1 MISKAGLAVQTWPV
15 LSMQY
20 CTVMY
25 LIEDAVLENE
35 IAQCVFTIQ
44 LSQIRYTLCDIQLD
58 AEDWA

>member
-1 MISKAGLAVQTWPV
+1 
-15 LSMQY
+15 MQY